1 MKTNTAL
8 AMQQRLW
15 DDWIDCEQSG
25 IKPEDVLTGA
35 RKIMGLQ
42 ISDEQIEETCAHYR
56 YAPDWTSRDEE
67 VSDQIREATDSE
79 DPDKLYAWIEFV
91 EGTHTADRIFEYFEE
106 TDEDPD
112 EWGYYNFGFL
122 H

>member
-1 MKTNTAL
+1 MKANTIL

-15 DDWIDCEQSG
+15 DDWTDCELSG

-35 RKIMGLQ
+35 REIMGLQ

-56 YAPDWTSRDEE
+56 YAPDWNRRDEK
-67 VSDQIREATDSE
+67 VANQIREATNSE
-79 DPDKLYAWIEFV
+79 DPDKLYAWLEWI
-91 EGTHTADRIFEYFEE
+91 EGTHTADMIFEYYEE
-106 TDEDPD
+106 TDEEPD

-122 H
+122 L